1 MTEKYVDA
9 NKLGGLVFAFE
20 NDRFTAYQN
29 GRETSFRFEDIG
41 DLDPGG
47 EKLLSLFPKVDEV
60 VWAVIP
66 AVAFTMV
73 LIMNLMYVGLLSV
86 AAIILSASLMPSL
99 GAARCIKIAMIS
111 ITPPII
117 INTLLMAAVSEV
129 MPDYIYAL
137 ISGGIIWFV
146 ISGMRKQEIQ
156 NGETA

>member
-1 MTEKYVDA
+1 M
-9 NKLGGLVFAFE
+9 
-20 NDRFTAYQN
+20 
-29 GRETSFRFEDIG
+29 I
-41 DLDPGG
+41 
-47 EKLLSLFPKVDEV
+47 
-60 VWAVIP
+60 WAVIP

-156 NGETA
+156 DGETA